1 MRAVPRRL
9 LITGSIAACVGAA
22 AAFPVLAADPD
33 EPLVQVTAAEGTPIP
48 GKYIVTLKSGASTA
62 DAAQQVKAAA
72 VERFDG
78 VLNGFAAKL
87 DSAQLE
93 KLRRDSR
100 VAAIEQ
106 DQIVKINESGTQRRP
121 LPWGLDRID
130 QRNRP
135 LSGSFRY
142 NTVARGVHA
151 YVIDTGIDV
160 KHPGFEGRASIVWKA
175 AQYADGT
182 DCNGHGTHVAGII
195 GSKQY
200 GVAKKVKIRAL
211 RVLGCDGTGPMSNVV
226 AAVKWLRNHAA
237 KPSVANISVGGA
249 RSRALNIAV
258 FNLSKSGVFVAVA
271 AGNDNKPACNT
282 SPAGAAGVVTVGA
295 TNASDRRANFSNYG
309 KCVDIHAPGVGVAS
323 TVPGRGREVLD
334 GTSMATPYVAGV
346 AAMFLAGHPKASFTK
361 VERWLK
367 TNATSGRIK
376 GLPTGTPN
384 KLLFKAKL

>member
-33 EPLVQVTAAEGTPIP
+33 DPLVQVTAAEGTPIP

-62 DAAQQVKAAA
+62 AAAQQVKASA

-87 DSAQLE
+87 DSAQLD

-106 DQIVKINESGTQRRP
+106 DQIVKISGGTQRSP

-130 QRNRP
+130 QRKLP
-135 LSGSFRY
+135 LSKSYRY
-142 NTVARGVHA
+142 SSMGRGVNA
-151 YVIDTGIDV
+151 YVIDTGLDV
-160 KHPGFEGRASIVWKA
+160 KHPQFQGRASIAWKA
-175 AQYADGT
+175 AQYADGA
-182 DCNGHGTHVAGII
+182 DCNGHGTHVAGTI
-195 GSKQY
+195 GSQRY
-200 GVAKKVKIRAL
+200 GVAKQVKLRAL

-226 AAVKWLRNHAA
+226 AAVRWLRTNAA
-237 KPSVANISVGGA
+237 KPAVANISVGG
-249 RSRALNIAV
+249 SKSTALNTAV
-258 FNLSKSGVFVAVA
+258 AALSKSGVFVAVA

-282 SPAGAAGVVTVGA
+282 SPAGAPGVVTVGA
-295 TNASDRRANFSNYG
+295 SGPRDGRAGFSNYG
-309 KCVDIHAPGVGVAS
+309 KCVDIHAPGVGIAS
-323 TVPGRGREVLD
+323 TYPGNERETLD
-334 GTSMATPYVAGV
+334 GTSMASPHVAGV
-346 AAMFLAGHPKASFTK
+346 AVLYLTTHRKASFAQ
-361 VERWLK
+361 VEKWLN
-367 TNATSGRIK
+367 TNAIPGRLK

>member
-9 LITGSIAACVGAA
+9 LITGSIVSCVGAA

-33 EPLVQVTAAEGTPIP
+33 PAALVQVTAAEGTPIP
-48 GKYIVTLKSGASTA
+48 GKYIVTLKDGASTA
-62 DAAQQVKAAA
+62 AAAQQVKASS

-87 DSAQLE
+87 DASQLD

-106 DQIVKINESGTQRRP
+106 DQIVKVAGGTQRSP

-130 QRNRP
+130 QRKLP
-135 LSGSFRY
+135 LSKSYTYSSMG
-142 NTVARGVHA
+142 RGVNA

-160 KHPGFEGRASIVWKA
+160 KHPQFQGRASIVWKA
-175 AQYADGT
+175 AQYADGA

-195 GSKQY
+195 GSQRY
-200 GVAKKVKIRAL
+200 GVAKQVKLRAL

-226 AAVKWLRNHAA
+226 AAVRWLRTNAA
-237 KPSVANISVGGA
+237 KPAVANISVGGPKSA
-249 RSRALNIAV
+249 ALNTAV
-258 FNLSKSGVFVAVA
+258 AALSKSGVFVAVA

-295 TNASDRRANFSNYG
+295 SGPRDGRAGFSNYG
-309 KCVDIHAPGVGVAS
+309 KCVDIHAPGVGVPS
-323 TVPGRGREVLD
+323 TFPNNGREVLD
-334 GTSMATPYVAGV
+334 GTSMASPHVAGV
-346 AAMFLAGHPKASFTK
+346 AVLYLTSHRKANFAA
-361 VERWLK
+361 VEKWLK
-367 TNATSGRIK
+367 TNAVSGRLK